1 MKDELGEK
9 IMTTFVGQMRVGKI
23 KNQKDTKKRVV
34 KTKLKFESYKNCL
47 EATELGNRINYLEKK
62 KTNRDKS

>member
-34 KTKLKFESYKNCL
+34 KTKLKFESYKTVQRQLN
-47 EATELGNRINYLEKK
+47 LGIE
-62 KTNRDKS
+62 

>member
-1 MKDELGEK
+1 MKDELAEK

-47 EATELGNRINYLEKK
+47 EATQLGNRINYLEKK
-62 KTNRDKS
+62 QTNRDKS

>member
-47 EATELGNRINYLEKK
+47 EATQLGNRINYLEKK
-62 KTNRDKS
+62 KSNRDKS

>member
-1 MKDELGEK
+1 
-9 IMTTFVGQMRVGKI
+9 MRVGKI

-47 EATELGNRINYLEKK
+47 EATQLGNRINYLEKK
-62 KTNRDKS
+62 TTNRDKS

>member
-47 EATELGNRINYLEKK
+47 EATQLGNRINYLEKK
-62 KTNRDKS
+62 QTNRDKS

>member
-1 MKDELGEK
+1 MKDEIGEK

-47 EATELGNRINYLEKK
+47 EATQLGNRINYLEKK
-62 KTNRDKS
+62 KSNRDKS

>member
-47 EATELGNRINYLEKK
+47 EATQLGNRINYLEKN

>member
-1 MKDELGEK
+1 MKDELGGK

-23 KNQKDTKKRVV
+23 KNKKDTKKRVV

>member
-47 EATELGNRINYLEKK
+47 EATQLGNRINYLEKK

>member
-47 EATELGNRINYLEKK
+47 EATQLGNRINYLEKK
-62 KTNRDKS
+62 KTDRDKS

>member
-47 EATELGNRINYLEKK
+47 EATQLGNRINYLQKK
-62 KTNRDKS
+62 QTNRDKS

>member
-47 EATELGNRINYLEKK
+47 EATQLGNRINYQKK
-62 KTNRDKS
+62 KQTNRDKS